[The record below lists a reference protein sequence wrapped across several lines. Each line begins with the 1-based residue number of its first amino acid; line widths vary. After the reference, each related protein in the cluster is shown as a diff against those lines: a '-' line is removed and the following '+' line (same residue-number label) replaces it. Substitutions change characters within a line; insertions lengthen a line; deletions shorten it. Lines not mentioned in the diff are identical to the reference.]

1 MKLPYVKRT
10 VAQMSRQEDSSNP
23 ETELIFYKRHVRWF
37 VNFLAEPSLVGEEL
51 NKICSNL
58 ERKIEHALIEDPAID
73 KLALDVK
80 VNLSNIAEMNLGEMT
95 WLGVLKIQTDL
106 GHARIDVK
114 EIQNVSIRLSKVLMK
129 NFEDLNRQGRIMFD
143 IDSPLYVVLSA
154 DKTDPKVEKWDTQ
167 TIQQYKKALGPS
179 LGLYSGQWPDYSD
192 VLYNRR
198 IENNL
203 SNRTTELHFYARNSA
218 FIYIEGEG
226 YEKYW
231 NYVEDV
237 MDPPLVRARGVIFVM
252 LKLQDLIQRFLEE
265 LPDLRM
271 QDISIIEEKQAELE
285 KTNRS
290 LMQLIA
296 VIRRED
302 MINMRAHARALNDH
316 LVNLFRIE
324 EVLSHVTNALKYV
337 NESVQLVYEEKNRY
351 LQERQE
357 RLFLYLNIILGA
369 SIFTEAINILI
380 DPYAETLEYLGIRYS
395 MALSII
401 AIFVFIIIRIF
412 KK

>member
-1 MKLPYVKRT
+1 MSELKFYV
-10 VAQMSRQEDSSNP
+10 
-23 ETELIFYKRHVRWF
+23 RHMRWF
-37 VNFLAEPSLVGEEL
+37 VNFLAEPNLDGEEL
-51 NKICSNL
+51 DLICSNL
-58 ERKIEHALIEDPAID
+58 NGKIAHALVEDPAID
-73 KLALDVK
+73 KLALDVE
-80 VNLSNIAEMNLGEMT
+80 VGWSNIAEMNLEDLT
-95 WLGVLKIQTDL
+95 WLGVLKIQTDV
-106 GHARIDVK
+106 GHAQIDVK
-114 EIQNVSIRLSKVLMK
+114 DIQNVSIRLSKVLMS
-129 NFEDLNRQGRIMFD
+129 NFEDINREGRIMFD

-154 DKTDPKVEKWDTQ
+154 DKTEPKVEEWDVP
-167 TIQQYKKALGPS
+167 TIQRYKKALGPY
-179 LGLYSGQWPDYSD
+179 LELHSGQWPDYSD

-203 SNRTTELHFYARNSA
+203 SNRTSELHYYARNSA
-218 FIYIEGEG
+218 FLYIEGDG

-252 LKLQDLIQRFLEE
+252 LKLQELIQRFLHE
-265 LPDLRM
+265 LPDLKM

-290 LMQLIA
+290 LMQLVA
-296 VIRRED
+296 VIRREE
-302 MINMRAHARALNDH
+302 MINMRQHARALNDH
-316 LVNLFRIE
+316 LINLFRIE
-324 EVLSHVTNALKYV
+324 EVLSHVTSALKYV
-337 NESVQLVYEEKNRY
+337 HESVQLVYEEKNRD

-380 DPYAETLEYLGIRYS
+380 DPFQDTIEFLVVRYS
-395 MALSII
+395 MALSIM
-401 AIFVFIIIRIF
+401 ALFGFIIYRIF

>member
-1 MKLPYVKRT
+1 
-10 VAQMSRQEDSSNP
+10 MSQQENTGNA
-23 ETELIFYKRHVRWF
+23 ETELKFYERHVRWF

-51 NKICSNL
+51 DAICSNL
-58 ERKIEHALIEDPAID
+58 EGKIEHALIEDPAID
-73 KLALDVK
+73 KLALEVE
-80 VNLSNIAEMNLGEMT
+80 VSWSHIAEMNLEEMT
-95 WLGVLKIQTDL
+95 WLGVLKIQTDV

-114 EIQNVSIRLSKVLMK
+114 EIQNVSIRLSKVLIK

-167 TIQQYKKALGPS
+167 TIQRYKKALGPS

-198 IENNL
+198 IEKNL
-203 SNRTTELHFYARNSA
+203 SNRTSELHFYARNSA

-231 NYVEDV
+231 NYVEAV

-380 DPYAETLEYLGIRYS
+380 DPYAGTLEYLGIRYS

>member
-1 MKLPYVKRT
+1 
-10 VAQMSRQEDSSNP
+10 MSRQEDTSKT
-23 ETELIFYKRHVRWF
+23 ETDLNIGVRHVRWF
-37 VNFLAEPSLVGEEL
+37 VNFLAEPSLDGEEL
-51 NKICSNL
+51 DTICSNL
-58 ERKIEHALIEDPAID
+58 EGKIEGALIADSSID
-73 KLALDVK
+73 KLALDVE
-80 VNLSNIAEMNLGEMT
+80 VSWNLIADMNLGELT

-106 GHARIDVK
+106 DHAKIDVSD
-114 EIQNVSIRLSKVLMK
+114 IQNVSIRLSKVLMK
-129 NFEDLNRQGRIMFD
+129 NFGDLNEQGRIMFD

-154 DKTDPKVEKWDTQ
+154 DKTEPKIEEWDAQ
-167 TIQQYKKALGPS
+167 TIQRYKKSLGPY
-179 LGLYSGQWPDYSD
+179 LGLYSGQWPDYND
-192 VLYNRR
+192 ELYNRR

-203 SNRTTELHFYARNSA
+203 SNRTSELHFYARNSA
-218 FIYIEGEG
+218 FLYLEGEG

-252 LKLQDLIQRFLEE
+252 LKLQELIQQFLEE

-296 VIRRED
+296 IIRREN

-316 LVNLFRIE
+316 LINLFRIE
-324 EVLSHVTNALKYV
+324 EVLAHVTNELRYV
-337 NESVQLVYEEKNRY
+337 HESTKLVYEEKNRD

-357 RLFLYLNIILGA
+357 RLFLYLSIILGA
-369 SIFTEAINILI
+369 SVVTEAINILI
-380 DPYAETLEYLGIRYS
+380 APYEGTPEFTWIQYT

-401 AIFVFIIIRIF
+401 AIFGLILVRIL

>member
-1 MKLPYVKRT
+1 MRL
-10 VAQMSRQEDSSNP
+10 
-23 ETELIFYKRHVRWF
+23 F
-37 VNFLAEPSLVGEEL
+37 VNFLAEPNLDGEEL
-51 NKICSNL
+51 DSICSNL
-58 ERKIEHALIEDPAID
+58 SGKIANALVEDPSVD
-73 KLALDVK
+73 KLELDVE
-80 VNLSNIAEMNLGEMT
+80 VSWSHIAEMNLEDMT
-95 WLGVLKIQTDL
+95 WLGVLKIQTDV
-106 GHARIDVK
+106 GHSRIEVK
-114 EIQNVSIRLSKVLMK
+114 DIQNVSIRLSKVLMS
-129 NFEDLNRQGRIMFD
+129 NFEDINREGRIMFD

-154 DKTDPKVEKWDTQ
+154 DKTKPKVEEWDVS
-167 TIQQYKKALGPS
+167 TIQRYKKALGPY
-179 LGLYSGQWPDYSD
+179 LELHSGQWPDYSD

-203 SNRTTELHFYARNSA
+203 SNRTSELHYYSRNSA
-218 FIYIEGEG
+218 FLYIEGDG

-252 LKLQDLIQRFLEE
+252 LKLQDLIQRFLHE
-265 LPDLRM
+265 LPELKM

-290 LMQLIA
+290 LMQLVA
-296 VIRRED
+296 LIRREE
-302 MINMRAHARALNDH
+302 MINMRQHARALNDH
-316 LVNLFRIE
+316 LINLFRIE
-324 EVLSHVTNALKYV
+324 EVLSHVTAALKYV
-337 NESVQLVYEEKNRY
+337 HESVQLVYEEKNRH

-380 DPYAETLEYLGIRYS
+380 DPFQDTIEFLVVRYS
-395 MALSII
+395 MALSIM
-401 AIFVFIIIRIF
+401 AIFAFIIIRIF

>member
-1 MKLPYVKRT
+1 
-10 VAQMSRQEDSSNP
+10 MSRQE
-23 ETELIFYKRHVRWF
+23 TELQIYARHVRWF
-37 VNFLAEPSLVGEEL
+37 VPFLAEPSLDGEEL
-51 NKICSNL
+51 ELIRSNL
-58 ERKIEHALIEDPAID
+58 EENIEHALIEDPAID
-73 KLALDVK
+73 KLELDVE
-80 VNLSNIAEMNLGEMT
+80 VSWNRIAEMNLEEMT
-95 WLGVLKIQTDL
+95 WLGVLRIQTDV
-106 GHARIDVK
+106 GHAQIDVK
-114 EIQNVSIRLSKVLMK
+114 DIQNVSIRLSKVLMK
-129 NFEDLNRQGRIMFD
+129 NVGDLNQQGRIIVD

-154 DKTDPKVEKWDTQ
+154 NKTDPKVEKWDVP
-167 TIQQYKKALGPS
+167 TIQRYKKELGPY
-179 LGLYSGQWPDYSD
+179 LGLFSGQWSDYSD

-203 SNRTTELHFYARNSA
+203 SNRTSELHYYARNSA

-252 LKLQDLIQRFLEE
+252 LKLQDLIQRFLQE

-285 KTNRS
+285 KANRS

-316 LVNLFRIE
+316 LIDLFRIE

-337 NESVQLVYEEKNRY
+337 HESVHLVYEEKNRN

-369 SIFTEAINILI
+369 SIVTEAINFMI
-380 DPYAETLEYLGIRYS
+380 DPYAGTTEFFAIRYS

-401 AIFVFIIIRIF
+401 AIFGFIIYRIF

>member
-1 MKLPYVKRT
+1 
-10 VAQMSRQEDSSNP
+10 MSRQENTGKE
-23 ETELIFYKRHVRWF
+23 ETELRFFERHVRWF
-37 VNFLAEPSLVGEEL
+37 VNFLAEPSLVDKEL
-51 NKICSNL
+51 DIICSNL
-58 ERKIEHALIEDPAID
+58 EGKIEHALIEDSAID
-73 KLALDVK
+73 KLALEVDV
-80 VNLSNIAEMNLGEMT
+80 SWSHIAEMNLEEMT
-95 WLGVLKIQTDL
+95 WLGVLKIQTDV

-154 DKTDPKVEKWDTQ
+154 DKTDPTVEKWDTP
-167 TIQQYKKALGPS
+167 TIQRYKKALGPS

-198 IENNL
+198 IEKNL
-203 SNRTTELHFYARNSA
+203 SNRTSELHFYARNSA

-231 NYVEDV
+231 NYVEAV

-380 DPYAETLEYLGIRYS
+380 DPYAGTLEYLGIRYS

>member
-1 MKLPYVKRT
+1 
-10 VAQMSRQEDSSNP
+10 MSQQE
-23 ETELIFYKRHVRWF
+23 ELTIGVRHVRWF
-37 VNFLAEPSLVGEEL
+37 VNFLAEPSLDGEEL
-51 NKICSNL
+51 DTICSNL
-58 ERKIEHALIEDPAID
+58 AGKIEGALIADSSID
-73 KLALDVK
+73 KLALDVE
-80 VNLSNIAEMNLGEMT
+80 VSWSLIAEMNLGEMT
-95 WLGVLKIQTDL
+95 WLGILKIQTDL
-106 GHARIDVK
+106 SHARIDVSD
-114 EIQNVSIRLSKVLMK
+114 IQNVSIRLSKVLMK
-129 NFEDLNRQGRIMFD
+129 NFGDLNQQGRIMFD
-143 IDSPLYVVLSA
+143 IESPLYVVLSA
-154 DKTDPKVEKWDTQ
+154 DKTEPKVEAWDTP
-167 TIQQYKKALGPS
+167 TIQRYKKALGPY
-179 LGLYSGQWPDYSD
+179 LGLYSGQWPDYND
-192 VLYNRR
+192 ELYNRR

-203 SNRTTELHFYARNSA
+203 SNRTSELHFYARNSA
-218 FIYIEGEG
+218 FLYLEGEG

-252 LKLQDLIQRFLEE
+252 LKLQELIQQFLEE

-296 VIRRED
+296 IIRREN

-316 LVNLFRIE
+316 LINLFRIE
-324 EVLSHVTNALKYV
+324 EVLSHVINELRYV
-337 NESVQLVYEEKNRY
+337 HESAKLVYEEKNRD

-369 SIFTEAINILI
+369 SIVTEAINIMI
-380 DPYAETLEYLGIRYS
+380 DPFAGTPEFFGIRYS
-395 MALSII
+395 MALATI
-401 AIFVFIIIRIF
+401 AIFVLIIMRIL

>member
-1 MKLPYVKRT
+1 MTSQENELQFYV
-10 VAQMSRQEDSSNP
+10 
-23 ETELIFYKRHVRWF
+23 RHVRWF
-37 VNFLAEPSLVGEEL
+37 VNFFSEPSLVGEEL
-51 NKICSNL
+51 GTICLNL
-58 ERKIEHALIEDPAID
+58 AEKIEHALIEDSAID
-73 KLALDVK
+73 KLALEVE
-80 VNLSNIAEMNLGEMT
+80 VSWSHIAEMNLEQMT

-106 GHARIDVK
+106 GHARIDIK
-114 EIQNVSIRLSKVLMK
+114 DIQNVSIRLSKVLME
-129 NFEDLNRQGRIMFD
+129 NFDDLNRQGRIMFD
-143 IDSPLYVVLSA
+143 IDSPLYVVLST
-154 DKTDPKVEKWDTQ
+154 DKTDPKVEEWDAT
-167 TIQQYKKALGPS
+167 TIQRHKKALGPY

-192 VLYNRR
+192 ELYNRR

-218 FIYIEGEG
+218 FLYIEGEG

-231 NYVEDV
+231 NYVEDI

-252 LKLQDLIQRFLEE
+252 LKLQELIQRFLKE

-285 KTNRS
+285 KTNQS

-316 LVNLFRIE
+316 LINLFRIE
-324 EVLSHVTNALKYV
+324 EVLSHVTNELKYV
-337 NESVQLVYEEKNRY
+337 HESVQLVYEEKNRN

-357 RLFLYLNIILGA
+357 RLFLYLSIILGA
-369 SIFTEAINILI
+369 SVVTEAINILI
-380 DPYAETLEYLGIRYS
+380 DPYAGTTEFLVIRYT
-395 MALSII
+395 MAFSII
-401 AIFVFIIIRIF
+401 AIFAFILFRIF